1 MDTSDL
7 FRGNGFVRRSLRLLV
22 ASAQEW
28 IDGRA
33 IRLGA
38 AVAYYSLFALVP
50 VLLLAIGLASIFID
64 QAFVASEVEA
74 ILAELLGSE
83 AAAVLIDLISE
94 YLQNDADIVVS
105 IVGLGVLLFSA
116 TLLFVAWKDVV
127 DITWQTPRL
136 RGARGTLRRRS
147 FGVLAVLG
155 AGALLTISIMADAII
170 AYIGAHSDSG
180 IVDLVVETTGRFLPV
195 TLGAVFI
202 GVLYKYT
209 PEPEV
214 SWGSVWF
221 PAIATMVMLWIGA
234 GIYGVYLTNYGF
246 QSVTGVAGTVV
257 LGLVLVYY
265 ASMILLYG
273 MEMVKLLHEDTVP
286 ESISLRS
293 SG

>member
-1 MDTSDL
+1 MTQPYIIL
-7 FRGNGFVRRSLRLLV
+7 ILGYIFGF
-22 ASAQEW
+22 
-28 IDGRA
+28 
-33 IRLGA
+33 
-38 AVAYYSLFALVP
+38 YM
-50 VLLLAIGLASIFID
+50 
-64 QAFVASEVEA
+64 
-74 ILAELLGSE
+74 
-83 AAAVLIDLISE
+83 
-94 YLQNDADIVVS
+94 
-105 IVGLGVLLFSA
+105 
-116 TLLFVAWKDVV
+116 AWN
-127 DITWQTPRL
+127 
-136 RGARGTLRRRS
+136 
-147 FGVLAVLG
+147 
-155 AGALLTISIMADAII
+155 
-170 AYIGAHSDSG
+170 IGANDVANSMASSVGAKAITIRQAIFLAG
-180 IVDLVVETTGRFLPV
+180 ILNI
-195 TLGAVFI
+195 LGAVFI